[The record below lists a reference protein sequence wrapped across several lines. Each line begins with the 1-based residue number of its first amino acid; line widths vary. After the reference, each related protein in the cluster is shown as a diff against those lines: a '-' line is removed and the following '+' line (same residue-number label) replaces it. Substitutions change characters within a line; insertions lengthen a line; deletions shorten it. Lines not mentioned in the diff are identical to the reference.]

1 MENRLSLTVVTLKTI
16 VVHTV
21 TYMLMGFLASTL
33 FDYAGLFGR
42 ESLSCFLRPFDDRM
56 IMAGPLFQPIR
67 GIVFGLA
74 FYPLREVIFRKPNG
88 WLILWWV
95 LVALGILSTFGPSPG
110 SIEGAIYTRVPLID
124 NLTGLPEVVFQ
135 ALLLAAILFYWV
147 NHPQKKWITWVLVV
161 LFVIFMLLPALGLL
175 LT

>member
-1 MENRLSLTVVTLKTI
+1 
-16 VVHTV
+16 
-21 TYMLMGFLASTL
+21 
-33 FDYAGLFGR
+33 
-42 ESLSCFLRPFDDRM
+42 
-56 IMAGPLFQPIR
+56 
-67 GIVFGLA
+67 VFGLA

-110 SIEGAIYTRVPLID
+110 SIEGAIYTRVSLID

-135 ALLLAAILFYWV
+135 ALLLAAILYYWV